1 MCPFPITKFA
11 AVSALES
18 SIKSRASR
26 LIYSG
31 IVFLALSHVIYSQGT
46 GKEGAYKLCPG
57 DHIRIE
63 VIHEPD
69 LSIAQAVD
77 PKGIVTIPLIGSIG
91 LSGLSLAEANE
102 VLEQAFRDRH
112 ILISPQ
118 VSVSIIQYA
127 EKTFYIFGSVNNPG
141 AKHLPPG
148 KDSIDLL
155 QAISLGGELS
165 QYAKR
170 REIRIQSTT
179 EDGKKTSVIVDLE
192 HILEG
197 LTSVSKPQYQIQAGD
212 LIFVPERMF

>member
-1 MCPFPITKFA
+1 MCPLALTKFA
-11 AVSALES
+11 AVSTLES

-31 IVFLALSHVIYSQGT
+31 IFFLALSNLIYSQGT
-46 GKEGAYKLCPG
+46 GEEETYRLCPG
-57 DHIRIE
+57 DHVRIE
-63 VIHEPD
+63 VIREPD
-69 LSIAQAVD
+69 LSIAQAID
-77 PKGIVTIPLIGSIG
+77 PKGIVTIPLIGTLE

-102 VLEQAFRDRH
+102 VLEKAFRDKH

-118 VSVSIIQYA
+118 VSVSIIHYA

-141 AKHLPPG
+141 AKSLPPG

-179 EDGKKTSVIVDLE
+179 EDGKQTSVIVDLE

-197 LTSVSKPQYQIQAGD
+197 VTPVSKPQYQIQAGD

>member
-1 MCPFPITKFA
+1 MCLLTLSKFA

-18 SIKSRASR
+18 SIKSRALR
-26 LIYSG
+26 LIYG
-31 IVFLALSHVIYSQGT
+31 GVLFLALSPAIYSQGT
-46 GKEGAYKLCPG
+46 GEKNAYRLCPG
-57 DHIRIE
+57 DQVQIE

-69 LSIAQAVD
+69 LSIAQAID
-77 PKGIVTIPLIGSIG
+77 PKGIVTIPLIGTLELTG
-91 LSGLSLAEANE
+91 LTLAEAND
-102 VLEQAFRDRH
+102 VLEKAFRDKH

-118 VSVSIIQYA
+118 VSVSIIKYA

-141 AKHLPPG
+141 AKSLPPG

-179 EDGKKTSVIVDLE
+179 ESGKQTTAIVDLE

-197 LTSVSKPQYQIQAGD
+197 VTSVSKPQYQIQAGD